1 MQHLM
6 NFKHLKKYLP
16 KGYAAKVAEDCG
28 VSESLV
34 YQVFIGK
41 KKNLDVAERLL
52 DLADKHK
59 KKMEE
64 IQARSE
70 AI

>member
-1 MQHLM
+1 MDL
-6 NFKHLKKYLP
+6 KHLNKFLP
-16 KGYAAKVAEDCG
+16 RGYAAIVAKNCG

-34 YQVFIGK
+34 YQVLSGK
-41 KKNLDVAERLL
+41 KKNLDVAERLI

-70 AI
+70 AIWNNS